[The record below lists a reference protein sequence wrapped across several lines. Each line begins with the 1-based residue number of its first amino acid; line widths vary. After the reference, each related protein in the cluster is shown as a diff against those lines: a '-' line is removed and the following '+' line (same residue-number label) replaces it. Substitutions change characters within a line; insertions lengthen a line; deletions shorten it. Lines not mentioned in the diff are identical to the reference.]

1 MSQYQGFATQRG
13 FGSNLVKVPEAWR
26 KIRQRG
32 VDAMRWKSQEIDYI
46 NRQASRVS
54 AQFEKN
60 NRLEAQA
67 RQQNQQDKERYA
79 DVLAQQKWKNFEQ
92 EIKNSKIEA
101 DAAERDR
108 RALLNLIPT
117 GAAVVKEI
125 DTRRKQS
132 IDRYAEEIYRDF
144 GIGQVQVDSIQNA
157 AKTGRL
163 DQLIQEG
170 SNTEALV
177 EELHLNGNTPM
188 DVIMKVARSNG
199 YLPVAVQKLSAI
211 RFGQQLPMRIAQR
224 KNEVIELPGLP
235 PGATYNT
242 VKDVNTRE
250 IILNE
255 LIRRE
260 LSDENGEPLFSRDVL
275 HMSGLYGPNGTISK
289 VKASEHSRSYEKDNQ
304 EYWANRHQND
314 VRIIESFIGPSGKG
328 GADRVGGA
336 GIQDAIWYFA
346 GGKDASRE
354 ALVRARTRVV
364 NAIEEGL
371 KNDELTWS
379 QVQDLGNTLITP
391 RGSKKKKLWKD
402 HFKREWNRL
411 EKAGKI
417 QERDAAEDF
426 ELRLA
431 GAKQEGR
438 EAVLDVE
445 ELIAAGN
452 PNVETL
458 AKLAAEFRSKGAPF
472 AEAARLV
479 QAELSRHN
487 TSANDEAGKL
497 ALEIA
502 AENGEFITDERI
514 KNWNFSV
521 GVEGEV
527 RAAVNQ
533 HNKLVP
539 TQGKGGT
546 YKRLEDRIE
555 GYLEE
560 IIESKSGWQRTTS
573 FGDAKLGALAKASTY
588 YKAFMQN
595 NGGNHEQAYK
605 DTLDL
610 IAQDIRDPKG
620 DWSAVDTSD
629 GKQGFKGF
637 VVTQDKEELRQLRLD
652 IPDNAEE
659 HGRLLTSNPSAI
671 YTKSIISKAVIESLS
686 AKTNNGYKPS
696 IPSAAMKISALTN
709 GKVSALDSI
718 VGQVEYYRNQ
728 EIKLKGS
735 TDIQPIPDS
744 YIKLFKKEEER
755 IPAGLRRY
763 LGDHNPV
770 GPNIAYTGAGYQPP
784 NQEHYYK
791 RLRPL
796 VSVGN
801 PNAIAGDD
809 LVIKDSV
816 ETYGFNIE
824 TATIRQVLQL
834 MENGKFSAAGEGQ
847 WDYNRLQEATQEAGL
862 PLETKFSVDTQN
874 KLLDITLKTQGVAGF
889 PHKEVDETSAA
900 LIEEVKVN
908 LNQEEL
914 PDNYWR
920 SMAACND
927 KACAWLKE
935 AGYYGE

>member
-32 VDAMRWKSQEIDYI
+32 VDAMRWKSQEIDFI

-60 NRLEAQA
+60 NQLEAQA

-117 GAAVVKEI
+117 GAKVIKQI
-125 DTRRKQS
+125 DTQRKQS

-188 DVIMKVARSNG
+188 DVIMKVSRSNG

-289 VKASEHSRSYEKDNQ
+289 LKASEHSRSYEKDNQ

-354 ALVRARTRVV
+354 ALVRSRTRVV

-379 QVQDLGNTLITP
+379 QVQDLGNTEITP

-417 QERDAAEDF
+417 QEQDAAEDF

-445 ELIAAGN
+445 QLIAAGN

-458 AKLAAEFRSKGAPF
+458 SKLAAEFRSKGAPF

-479 QAELSRHN
+479 QAELARHN
-487 TSANDEAGKL
+487 TSANDDAGKL

-502 AENGEFITDERI
+502 AENGEYISDERI
-514 KNWNFSV
+514 KNWNFSI
-521 GVEGEV
+521 GVESEV
-527 RAAVNQ
+527 RAATKT
-533 HNKLVP
+533 HNNLVP

-546 YKRLEDRIE
+546 LEKLEFRIE
-555 GYLEE
+555 SELQN
-560 IIESKSGWQRTTS
+560 IIEQKSGWQKNQTHE
-573 FGDAKLGALAKASTY
+573 DAKAGAIREASKHY
-588 YKAFMQN
+588 IHAREKDMSHA
-595 NGGNHEQAYK
+595 EAYEYARDMIVK
-605 DTLDL
+605 
-610 IAQDIRDPKG
+610 DIRLEDGP
-620 DWSAVDTSD
+620 WSAVDAGN
-629 GKQGFKGF
+629 GKEGFKDYIAKTGRDEL
-637 VVTQDKEELRQLRLD
+637 VVNERQITKLLN
-652 IPDNAEE
+652 DNP
-659 HGRLLTSNPSAI
+659 GAI
-671 YTKSIISKAVIESLS
+671 YTTAVMPKATIVSMS
-686 AKTNNGYKPS
+686 AKSNSGYKPN
-696 IPSAAMKISALTN
+696 IPQSAMHVQMMSNGHISPIDA
-709 GKVSALDSI
+709 I
-718 VGQVEYYRNQ
+718 VGQVEYWRNE
-728 EIKLKGS
+728 EIKAKGS

-744 YIKLFKKEEER
+744 YIKIFRKEEER
-755 IPAGLRRY
+755 IPQGLRRY

-770 GPNIAYTGAGYQPP
+770 GPNRAYTGAGYQPP

-874 KLLDITLKTQGVAGF
+874 KLIDITLKTQGVAGF

-920 SMAACND
+920 SMAACNA
-927 KACAWLKE
+927 KACAWLTE